1 MLTMLTKTSSKL
13 RQSMLNKKS
22 VVTASAVSL
31 LFLGSCETVQP
42 KPTCKVRSEDYAA
55 RYDLKEMTGMC
66 DGKILTGEILHLGFY
81 RDAKDYA
88 EGLPSVAIESASVAD
103 LAADADPHTDAEYA
117 LGKFTTVRTN
127 DADICKAPML
137 SEHTFTKDMAS
148 LGYKWSNFQIIVK
161 AESNA
166 QHFGADLVRTDGDC
180 RATYKVTASSPAVF
194 CGDGMKDKIGDD
206 GMPVKDPMTGVVE
219 QEADPTTGKPVAE
232 RCLTRPTDDLGLS
245 PDLVWFC
252 DASADGM
259 TGTHLCLPKFDFPAL
274 GKTK

>member
-1 MLTMLTKTSSKL
+1 ML
-13 RQSMLNKKS
+13 KKNL
-22 VVTASAVSL
+22 VVTTSAWQRSAVASVSVASL

-55 RYDLKEMTGMC
+55 RYDLQSMTGMC

-103 LAADADPHTDAEYA
+103 LAADANPHTDAEYA
-117 LGKFTTVRTN
+117 IGKFTAVRTN
-127 DADICKAPML
+127 DADICKAPTL

-161 AESNA
+161 ANSNA
-166 QHFGADLVRTDGDC
+166 QHFGADLVRKDGDC
-180 RATYKVTASSPAVF
+180 TATYKVTASSPAVF
-194 CGDGMKDKIGDD
+194 CGDGMKAVHDEMGK
-206 GMPVKDPMTGVVE
+206 PVLDEMGNPKM
-219 QEADPTTGKPVAE
+219 EADPTTGKPVEE
-232 RCLTRPTDDLGLS
+232 RCFTRPTDDLGLS

-259 TGTHLCLPKFDFPAL
+259 SGTHLCLPKFDFPAL
-274 GKTK
+274 GKK

>member
-1 MLTMLTKTSSKL
+1 
-13 RQSMLNKKS
+13 MLNKKS
-22 VVTASAVSL
+22 VVTTSTFQRSAIASVSVVSL

-55 RYDLKEMTGMC
+55 RYALQGMSGMC

-117 LGKFTTVRTN
+117 LGKFTAVRTN
-127 DADICKAPML
+127 DADICKVPAL

-161 AESNA
+161 ATSNA
-166 QHFGADLVRTDGDC
+166 QHFGADLVRKDGDC
-180 RATYKVTASSPAVF
+180 EATYKVTASSPAVF
-194 CGDGMKDKIGDD
+194 CGDGTKQKIGDD
-206 GMPVKDPMTGVVE
+206 GMPVKDAMGNVE
-219 QEADPTTGKPVAE
+219 MEDDPTTGKPVPAK
-232 RCLTRPTDDLGLS
+232 CGNGPMDDFGLS
-245 PDLVWFC
+245 PELVWFC
-252 DASADGM
+252 DASDDGM
-259 TGTHLCLPKFDFPAL
+259 TGTHLCLPKNDFPAL
-274 GKTK
+274 GKK